1 MFVRK
6 KITTTLFASLLVSAC
21 TRTPSPEPFLTPV
34 FEQVSID
41 ESVPGEVTV
50 SCRMSSMEQI
60 TECGMYYTADLEQPE
75 EKWRG
80 ESGTRVGE
88 DSFAV
93 ALKDLS
99 PGATYTYRLFIGNGR
114 TRTSS
119 ARNYYTVP
127 E

>member
-1 MFVRK
+1 MKPRLLLIVA
-6 KITTTLFASLLVSAC
+6 LSLLLSC
-21 TRTPSPEPFLTPV
+21 TRTPAPEPFLTPE
-34 FEQVSID
+34 FEQVLLD
-41 ESVPGEVTV
+41 EHVPGEVTIT
-50 SCRMSSMEQI
+50 CRMSSMEQI
-60 TECGMYYTADLEQPE
+60 TEYGMYYTADLEQPE

-80 ESGTRVGE
+80 VSGTRVGE

-93 ALKDLS
+93 ALKDLA
-99 PGATYTYRLFIGNGR
+99 PGATYAYRLYIGNGR